1 MNLTAAGRPLVS
13 GLVAL
18 AVLAALIA
26 ALASP
31 ARADLEPDA
40 ELRVWQSVADP
51 SRHWISARPSAD
63 AAWRTTEVAMALDA
77 ASAWRTGGL
86 TVDARGG
93 GSLELRL
100 WQDPDDHAALHLS
113 ARAAGAS
120 WREHGTQPITLDE
133 ERADGAYR
141 YLDLTVTLEE
151 PRTEPAPPGEP
162 RDAICPPDGR
172 ATEDASV
179 RIWRAEDPA
188 RHWISSRPDGDAAWS
203 TVPVSLAATGDAD
216 SDDGDAAP
224 WNAGALVIDAGDADF
239 ELRLW
244 ERDGEIRLSA
254 RVAGTTWDEYGT
266 QEVELDESRT
276 IRGTDYAYAD
286 RELAL
291 TLPAAEPAPPGESLP
306 SWDCPVAT
314 PTPTPAPAP
323 VFVPSGPPPNARPI
337 ANAGPDQ
344 SAAAGDT
351 VTLDGSGSSD
361 DGGKANLE
369 YAWTRDD
376 NKTTGVLADAD
387 KASASFTVP
396 SAADAGD
403 AWAFSLEVTDKGNL
417 SATDTVTV
425 TVPGLTVTGISG
437 TGATLNFAGRS
448 TQWWYQRTEGP
459 SSTTCSSVAG
469 GTTTATLSSLTADTL
484 YGYTAYSASGCAAAN
499 AIATVHFSTT
509 DHGAGNL
516 DEAAETATCTIGYS
530 STANVRCAV
539 AFTTGAASN
548 GYALKSIAAAFA
560 AKSGA
565 PGDLTVAIHAA
576 DTANSSNPAATALV
590 TLSGSDPDTAGI
602 HEYACSGLSCNLW
615 ANTTYFVVMSTTDSS
630 GTARGYKLRTTLSD
644 GETLH
649 PATNGWSLADAGRT
663 KSGTSAWA
671 AAGSGRTPM
680 LHVAA
685 AARPGPSGGQ
695 TVTGSNLTR
704 AVGGDAI
711 LAGGAHGVY
720 NGFTTG
726 SSPGGYTLSSATLRI
741 QTWHPA
747 GTTNPT
753 GTLDVTL
760 HADSGGLP
768 VTGTALATL
777 SGGPTHPTGGA
788 VLATYTCSGTGCS
801 LAANT
806 RYYVLA
812 IISQGTLK
820 GHWRVTG
827 IGATDWDVTPA
838 NNGWTYH
845 GFSRPDRSCPL
856 CTPSYAHMQVTA
868 TAHAGLEAS
877 GVASTTATL
886 TLHRH
891 DAAWWYEGDQSGATC
906 TSVDAGT
913 NAVNLASLT
922 AGTTYTYKAY
932 SASGCAS
939 ANELDS
945 VTFTTTN

>member
-1 MNLTAAGRPLVS
+1 MAFTTGTLAGGYTLKSVAAGFAAKSGSPGSITVAVHAADTTNSSNPASTALVTLTGSDPDAAGIHSYACSGASCSLTANTTYFVVMSTTDSS
-13 GLVAL
+13 GSARGYKLRTTLSNAETPHP
-18 AVLAALIA
+18 AANG
-26 ALASP
+26 
-31 ARADLEPDA
+31 
-40 ELRVWQSVADP
+40 WSVADAGRTK
-51 SRHWISARPSAD
+51 SGT
-63 AAWRTTEVAMALDA
+63 AAW
-77 ASAWRTGGL
+77 
-86 TVDARGG
+86 
-93 GSLELRL
+93 
-100 WQDPDDHAALHLS
+100 
-113 ARAAGAS
+113 
-120 WREHGTQPITLDE
+120 
-133 ERADGAYR
+133 
-141 YLDLTVTLEE
+141 
-151 PRTEPAPPGEP
+151 
-162 RDAICPPDGR
+162 
-172 ATEDASV
+172 
-179 RIWRAEDPA
+179 
-188 RHWISSRPDGDAAWS
+188 
-203 TVPVSLAATGDAD
+203 
-216 SDDGDAAP
+216 
-224 WNAGALVIDAGDADF
+224 
-239 ELRLW
+239 
-244 ERDGEIRLSA
+244 
-254 RVAGTTWDEYGT
+254 
-266 QEVELDESRT
+266 
-276 IRGTDYAYAD
+276 
-286 RELAL
+286 
-291 TLPAAEPAPPGESLP
+291 
-306 SWDCPVAT
+306 
-314 PTPTPAPAP
+314 
-323 VFVPSGPPPNARPI
+323 
-337 ANAGPDQ
+337 
-344 SAAAGDT
+344 AAAG
-351 VTLDGSGSSD
+351 SGRTPMLHVAAA
-361 DGGKANLE
+361 GG
-369 YAWTRDD
+369 
-376 NKTTGVLADAD
+376 
-387 KASASFTVP
+387 
-396 SAADAGD
+396 
-403 AWAFSLEVTDKGNL
+403 
-417 SATDTVTV
+417 AT
-425 TVPGLTVTGISG
+425 LTVTGI
-437 TGATLNFAGRS
+437 TVEGATLNLAHHAG
-448 TQWWYQRTEGP
+448 QWWYKRGEGP
-459 SSTTCSSVAG
+459 HDATCGSVAD
-469 GTTTATLSSLTADTL
+469 GTTTATLSKLNPDKL
-484 YGYTAYSASGCAAAN
+484 YSYTAYSASGCAAAN

-530 STANVRCAV
+530 TANERCAV
-539 AFTTGAASN
+539 AFTTGAAST
-548 GYALKSIAAAFA
+548 GYALKSVAAAFA
-560 AKSGA
+560 AKSGS

-576 DTANSSNPAATALV
+576 DATNSSNPAATALV
-590 TLSGSDPDTAGI
+590 TLTGSDPDAAGI
-602 HEYACSGLSCNLW
+602 HEYACSGLGCNLW
-615 ANTTYFVVMSTTDSS
+615 ANTTYFVVMSTADAS

-685 AARPGPSGGQ
+685 AGRPGPSGGQ

-741 QTWHPA
+741 QTWHPT

-788 VLATYTCSGTGCS
+788 VLATYTCSGAGCS

-820 GHWRVTG
+820 GHWRTTG

-845 GFSRPDRSCPL
+845 GFNRPDRSCPL
-856 CTPSYAHMQVTA
+856 CTPSYAHMRVTA

-877 GVASTTATL
+877 SVAGTTATL

-906 TSVDAGT
+906 TPVDAGT

-922 AGTTYTYKAY
+922 AGTEYTYKAY

-939 ANELDS
+939 ANELAS
-945 VTFTTTN
+945 VTFTTKQ